1 MKQNQWGMGYLDYGF
16 IKRPRLLLD
25 TPKNDPTPPPSNTPP
40 DASKELET
48 LKTQNADLLKR
59 LEALEGKG
67 KQDPPKTDDDLA
79 EKARKEREAKEKA
92 NQDTGKVEKALKF
105 TLSAPEF
112 LKTNATLLPKT
123 IEGIFQAAENENY
136 ANAMEKADAIKVGIV
151 TEFFAVQENLDLL
164 TDSQK
169 IALDDFKKLTKT
181 DKQERVQ
188 QVYDLVFE
196 PAFATKKA
204 VAKAKQVRDGEVD
217 PADAKAAYAKR
228 MAELSKAK
236 FIRKGA
242 K

>member
-1 MKQNQWGMGYLDYGF
+1 MHGMSLFFGN
-16 IKRPRLLLD
+16 RLSRILMD
-25 TPKNDPTPPPSNTPP
+25 KVPDDKGGGGNPPPDS
-40 DASKELET
+40 AKELET
-48 LKTQNADLLKR
+48 LKTQNADLMKR
-59 LEALEGKG
+59 LEALEGK
-67 KQDPPKTDDDLA
+67 KNDPPAPPKKDDDDLA

-105 TLSAPEF
+105 TLTAAEF
-112 LKTNATLLPKT
+112 LKTNATLLPKS
-123 IEGIFQAAENENY
+123 IEGIFQAAEKENY

-164 TDSQK
+164 TESQK

>member
-1 MKQNQWGMGYLDYGF
+1 MDKAGDGTGGSGGGGAG
-16 IKRPRLLLD
+16 
-25 TPKNDPTPPPSNTPP
+25 TPPPP
-40 DASKELET
+40 DSAKELEA

-67 KQDPPKTDDDLA
+67 KQDPPKTDDGDLA

-123 IEGIFQAAENENY
+123 IEGIFQAAEKENY

-151 TEFFAVQENLDLL
+151 TEFFAIQENLDLL